1 MPVTS
6 GTRLVCVGWI
16 ESAVSDAAVR
26 EIVFDLENLKSSLSG
41 KLDLQSPE
49 MLVLSK
55 SISNLVRRFG
65 QS

>member
-1 MPVTS
+1 M
-6 GTRLVCVGWI
+6 
-16 ESAVSDAAVR
+16 R
-26 EIVFDLENLKSSLSG
+26 EIVFDLENLRSGLSD

-49 MLVLSK
+49 MLILSK